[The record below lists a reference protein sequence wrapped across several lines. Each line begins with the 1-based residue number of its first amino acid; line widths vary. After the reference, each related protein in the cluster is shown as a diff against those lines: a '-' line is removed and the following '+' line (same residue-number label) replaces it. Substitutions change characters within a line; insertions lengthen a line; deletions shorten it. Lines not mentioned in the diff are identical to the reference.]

1 MDLKAHAFEIL
12 EKACIKRGKTVL
24 DFGCGSGTYTI
35 PAAKIVG
42 EKGIVYA
49 LDKDKKVLDKLMQ
62 KAESAGLGNIKRID
76 TSGELKIPLPDES
89 VDVVL
94 LYDVFHSYYFSQVAD
109 RRNLLEEVYRV
120 SKPDAL
126 VSVWP
131 KHMES
136 EAKEE
141 IESANFY
148 REREYSGTLIHDNED
163 IEKGKVL
170 NFRKK
175 VRDAE

>member
-1 MDLKAHAFEIL
+1 MHLETHAF
-12 EKACIKRGKTVL
+12 KALKKVGIKRGKTVL

-35 PAAKIVG
+35 PAAKIVSEEG
-42 EKGIVYA
+42 KVYA
-49 LDKDKKVLDKLMQ
+49 LDKDKKALAQLMQ
-62 KAESAGLGNIKRID
+62 KAESAGLENIKRID
-76 TSGELKIPLPDES
+76 ASGELKIPLQDES
-89 VDVVL
+89 VDIVL

-120 SKPDAL
+120 SKRDAII
-126 VSVWP
+126 SVWP

-148 REREYSGTLIHDNED
+148 LKREYSGTLIHDNKD

-175 VRDAE
+175 V